1 MIRRFLP
8 RLCVPI
14 VIAIAVA
21 GCGDDDSNGGSST
34 PTGPGN
40 TTSNPP
46 PSGAALISGN
56 WNGTS
61 DFQQG
66 GVRYISNVT
75 MQVTQF
81 DRRVEGNFTFTS
93 PEYSGWG
100 GTFTGQLTGTG
111 SETQFAGT
119 ITLTMPTSTGTGTC
133 IGQTVMSGRSSS
145 TVMRWESPSMDLVP
159 NGPTPGE
166 GCRGRVLTLVWIFGR

>member
-1 MIRRFLP
+1 MARQFL
-8 RLCVPI
+8 RLLVAL
-14 VIAIAVA
+14 VMVFAIA
-21 GCGDDDSNGGSST
+21 GCGDDDSHGGSGT

-40 TTSNPP
+40 TPSNPP
-46 PSGAALISGN
+46 PSGAALVAGN
-56 WNGTS
+56 WVGTS

-75 MQVTQF
+75 MRVSQF

-100 GTFTGQLTGTG
+100 GTFTGQLAATG

-119 ITLTMPTSTGTGTC
+119 VTLLTPTSTGTGTC

-145 TVMRWESPSMDLVP
+145 TVMRWESPSMNLVI
-159 NGPTPGE
+159 NGPTGE
-166 GCRGRVLTLVWIFGR
+166 GCRGQILTLVWIFGR